1 MCRLFHSW
9 IVRAKSQKHC
19 RKCPGWEGSSNTAKG
34 SLPYSPQINDSPV
47 DSGNWHLISD
57 GFALV
62 SKYFNICVVWS
73 KDKCRREKMAKTI
86 VAIIALIMVTLS
98 ISSVSG
104 QSVSYGTDQY
114 GYKFTLYNYGSYV
127 IYDYGLIRYI
137 DYFGFGHWET
147 WNGYTW
153 QYYFPNSNNY
163 GSNSYSNYYGSNSHS
178 GRSSSSSG
186 RDYYAEQLEKN
197 NKIYAGLAKSQEH
210 MNEDQRTG
218 GWIPTGTLLPT

>member
-1 MCRLFHSW
+1 
-9 IVRAKSQKHC
+9 
-19 RKCPGWEGSSNTAKG
+19 
-34 SLPYSPQINDSPV
+34 
-47 DSGNWHLISD
+47 
-57 GFALV
+57 
-62 SKYFNICVVWS
+62 
-73 KDKCRREKMAKTI
+73 MAKTI

-114 GYKFTLYNYGSYV
+114 SNQFTLYNYGSYV

-147 WNGYTW
+147 WNGDAW

-163 GSNSYSNYYGSNSHS
+163 GSNSHSNYYGSNSYS

-197 NKIYAGLAKSQEH
+197 NKIYADLAKSQEH
-210 MNEDQRTG
+210 MNEGQRAG